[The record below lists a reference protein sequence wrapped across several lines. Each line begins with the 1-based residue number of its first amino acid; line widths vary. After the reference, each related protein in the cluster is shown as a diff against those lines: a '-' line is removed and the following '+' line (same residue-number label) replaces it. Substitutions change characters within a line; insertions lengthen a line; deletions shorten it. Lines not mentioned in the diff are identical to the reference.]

1 MHATY
6 DNLLAV
12 LCRVHI
18 SSFDNKIIKEEG
30 SEKQLEEYNMKDYI
44 VNVLGKI
51 KIPHRIKEKKNL
63 NRIYKL

>member
-18 SSFDNKIIKEEG
+18 SSFDNKMIKEEG
-30 SEKQLEEYNMKDYI
+30 SEKQLEKYNMKDYSQC
-44 VNVLGKI
+44 V
-51 KIPHRIKEKKNL
+51 R
-63 NRIYKL
+63 